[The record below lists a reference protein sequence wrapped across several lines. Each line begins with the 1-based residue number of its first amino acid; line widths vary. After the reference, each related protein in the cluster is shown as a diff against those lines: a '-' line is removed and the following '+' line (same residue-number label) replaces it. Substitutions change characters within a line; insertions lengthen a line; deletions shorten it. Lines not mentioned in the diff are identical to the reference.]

1 MSDNVQSIGY
11 LSHSGDFSL
20 RNNRV
25 LGDVTQLW
33 SDAFARAMAE
43 QSGDDKAVATTAFPE
58 ILDQSTGEPI
68 AGAQTLSKIVEQRAC
83 PVTDTQ
89 VRPPEPL
96 FLPIAE
102 FELDLL
108 PPAAEPFSAMELIE
122 QQRNLEFDTE
132 WVRPTVFHAYDDSG
146 KSPSAAPRPR
156 PLHLPIAELEWD
168 LAEKPAEPYDQA
180 TLVSQ
185 QRALDF
191 DNGWARPLILQN
203 LRQVA

>member
-1 MSDNVQSIGY
+1 MSENVQSIGY
-11 LSHSGDFSL
+11 LSHIGDFSL
-20 RNNRV
+20 RNNQA
-25 LGDVTQLW
+25 LGGVTQLW

-43 QSGDDKAVATTAFPE
+43 QLADGKPVAAPALPE
-58 ILDQSTGEPI
+58 VTDQATGEPLT
-68 AGAQTLSKIVEQRAC
+68 GAQALAQIVEQRAC
-83 PVTDTQ
+83 PVTETQ

-108 PPAAEPFSAMELIE
+108 PPAAEPFGALELIE
-122 QQRNLEFDTE
+122 QQRGLEFDTQ
-132 WVRPTVFHAYDDSG
+132 WVRPTVFHDYDLKG
-146 KSPSAAPRPR
+146 EPGPAPARR

-168 LAEKPAEPYDQA
+168 LAEKPAQPYDEA
-180 TLVSQ
+180 TLVAQ

-203 LRQVA
+203 LRQAA